1 MTDKVK
7 ANCNVP
13 ILSSHIAEQISRTQL
28 RFRYEDCASCCH
40 RAFCL
45 SVSEFARMAVNKR
58 AGRVG
63 IWACS
68 RSCTVIWDARKASR
82 NSCILRNIKDILSST
97 GFVVRKFQVITCLL
111 DTSIIITNSLS
122 LRQCD
127 YYGLRSQNIT
137 KYFCELLQE
146 VDGRISFYCCLYRY
160 LWQFTTAGWQLI
172 R

>member
-1 MTDKVK
+1 ML
-7 ANCNVP
+7 
-13 ILSSHIAEQISRTQL
+13 IRRTQL
-28 RFRYEDCASCCH
+28 WFRHEDCASCYH
-40 RAFCL
+40 RALCL
-45 SVSEFARMAVNKR
+45 SVSEFARMAANKR

-68 RSCTVIWDARKASR
+68 RSCTAIWMRVKQAEAHVFYAILKISCHQQARRSEVLGD
-82 NSCILRNIKDILSST
+82 NLSA
-97 GFVVRKFQVITCLL
+97 RYIHNNHKL
-111 DTSIIITNSLS
+111 TSFK
-122 LRQCD
+122 QCD

-137 KYFCELLQE
+137 KHFFELLQE

>member
-82 NSCILRNIKDILSST
+82 NSCILRNIKDILPST
-97 GFVVRKFQVITCLL
+97 GFVVRKFQVIICLL
-111 DTSIIITNSLS
+111 DASIIITNSLRS
-122 LRQCD
+122 NSVIIMD
-127 YYGLRSQNIT
+127 YAVRTSPSTSSNSCRKSMAG
-137 KYFCELLQE
+137 
-146 VDGRISFYCCLYRY
+146 Y
-160 LWQFTTAGWQLI
+160 LFIAVYTGI
-172 R
+172 

>member
-1 MTDKVK
+1 ML
-7 ANCNVP
+7 
-13 ILSSHIAEQISRTQL
+13 IRRTQL

-40 RAFCL
+40 RALCL
-45 SVSEFARMAVNKR
+45 SVSEFARMAANKR

-68 RSCTVIWDARKASR
+68 RSCTAIWMRVKQAEAHVFYAILKISCHQQARRSEVLGDNLSARYIHNNHKLAS
-82 NSCILRNIKDILSST
+82 LK
-97 GFVVRKFQVITCLL
+97 
-111 DTSIIITNSLS
+111 
-122 LRQCD
+122 QCD

-160 LWQFTTAGWQLI
+160 L